1 MKLVARNI
9 ENWKYFQKLFEGFTL
24 HVTRFTIMV
33 GEPVTKQELEEL
45 LGESQQVIIEAV
57 DYKFQDIEKHLMRIE
72 DSLDKTYGAIL
83 ERHDS
88 LLVKIARKLG
98 LEEELEP

>member
-1 MKLVARNI
+1 
-9 ENWKYFQKLFEGFTL
+9 
-24 HVTRFTIMV
+24 MV

>member
-1 MKLVARNI
+1 
-9 ENWKYFQKLFEGFTL
+9 
-24 HVTRFTIMV
+24 MV
-33 GEPVTKQELEEL
+33 GEPVTKEELEEL
-45 LGESQQVIIEAV
+45 LGESQQAIIEAV

-72 DSLDKTYGAIL
+72 ESLDKTYGAIL

-98 LEEELEP
+98 LEEELES

>member
-1 MKLVARNI
+1 MQCVLIHKEYSRRLTA
-9 ENWKYFQKLFEGFTL
+9 FQCDVNCICMADT
-24 HVTRFTIMV
+24 
-33 GEPVTKQELEEL
+33 PVTKQELEEL